1 MTPIL
6 FSSAETAF
14 TSNGLGRLSD
24 AKKCE
29 VTEERNGEYELVL
42 EYPVTG
48 PLIDSLVPGAYIYT
62 THDNHGDAQAFQIYS
77 VSEPIKG
84 FVTINA
90 WHISYALNNIILQP
104 FTAASCSLAVAA
116 IVPNSI
122 NTNAFTFT
130 TDKNVVKDFVLDVP
144 RSVRSV
150 LGGSSGSLLDV
161 YGKGEYEFDMFNVS
175 LKVNRGSN
183 RGVTI
188 RYGKNLSSLER
199 QLDASNVYN
208 AVVPYWISADGSEKV
223 YLDHT
228 VVKTGEIEGKAIA
241 LDLSEKFDTAP
252 TTLQLESAAQ
262 TYVDTTEN
270 YTLKENL
277 KFDFVQLWQTEEY
290 KDVSSLER
298 VSLCD
303 TVTIVYTKRGIT
315 ASAKCIKVV
324 YDALKERY
332 ISMEL
337 GEPRTSLTQQIS
349 EQIVGSGAVGLPAT
363 SIMKSAIAKATELI
377 SGGFGGYIKTKKLSD
392 GTPSEILIMDS
403 PTEATATNIIR
414 FNQNGIGF
422 STDGGA
428 TYANAWTI
436 DGNLVASYIT
446 TGIIKD
452 ALNKN
457 YWNLDTGEFVTL
469 QGMIGSFTIDANGL
483 IGTGPDSEARVRL
496 DSMSISAQ
504 NPNLLAR
511 VILGMSAYGINGY
524 AYYSDHPGD
533 YNFWVHLKPYREGA
547 DYASYIH
554 GLELAPGANINMR
567 MYDRAGGKTYSTLF
581 YGGLYAD
588 KFKAGSE
595 IKIDSGGTFT
605 IGGTTINESK
615 LKGISQNLITTP
627 LSAGGHGYYTWGGYN
642 AYLLIGKP
650 SAYASAYVSLLVPN
664 DLVGAGMSWQI
675 SDESNYYKFQLYQGV
690 LDGDTGTGTIEY
702 VYGIC

>member
-24 AKKCE
+24 ARKCE

-48 PLIDSLVPGAYIYT
+48 PLIDSLVPGAYVYT

-77 VSEPIKG
+77 VSEPLKG

-208 AVVPYWISADGSEKV
+208 SVVPYWISADGSEKV

-228 VVKTGEIEGKAIA
+228 VVKTGETEGKAIA

-262 TYVDTTEN
+262 TYVDATEN

-290 KDVSSLER
+290 RDVSSLER

-303 TVTIVYTKRGIT
+303 TVTIIYTKRGIT

-332 ISMEL
+332 VSMEL

-422 STDGGA
+422 STDGGV

-469 QGMIGSFTIDANGL
+469 RGELGRFKITDDGLDYNNGNVVIDPDGIMFMDGSTWRIILGQSLKYQRLISGTWTDTVTFQQGQRSLTGDTTALITVDGAILADFSKVPDAQGYKATIHGNTYITGKLVANGNNPL
-483 IGTGPDSEARVRL
+483 VPLYSGFLEDDGTFSTD
-496 DSMSISAQ
+496 
-504 NPNLLAR
+504 
-511 VILGMSAYGINGY
+511 Y
-524 AYYSDHPGD
+524 GD
-533 YNFWVHLKPYREGA
+533 YSFYIIEAKPSNG
-547 DYASYIH
+547 S
-554 GLELAPGANINMR
+554 
-567 MYDRAGGKTYSTLF
+567 YSTLALPKAALQPTSKQF
-581 YGGLYAD
+581 QVADNLGYYALTAY
-588 KFKAGSE
+588 FS
-595 IKIDSGGTFT
+595 
-605 IGGTTINESK
+605 GTTAYFTYASK
-615 LKGISQNLITTP
+615 LNASKQITI
-627 LSAGGHGYYTWGGYN
+627 Y
-642 AYLLIGKP
+642 
-650 SAYASAYVSLLVPN
+650 
-664 DLVGAGMSWQI
+664 
-675 SDESNYYKFQLYQGV
+675 GV
-690 LDGDTGTGTIEY
+690 Y
-702 VYGIC
+702 